1 MLFSYHTHTEFCDGR
16 ASAASMAHHAH
27 QAGYSYLGFS
37 SHAPLPFDTN
47 WNMRWERLGD
57 YAATIGALKNTY
69 DSKGMTILL
78 GLEIDYIENLVHPS
92 DSVYDRIQPEFR
104 LGSVHYITPEEGE
117 AFTVDENSTD
127 FAQHVKLSC
136 HGDHSI
142 LWKQYYR
149 NLTAMIEK
157 GGFDIIAHFD
167 IVRKNNQNGMYFDED
182 SPAYLEAAFE
192 AIDMAASK
200 DIVAE
205 INTGG
210 IARGKTLTP
219 YPSMTLLKHMR
230 ARNVRITIG
239 DDAHGPSHLGAYQ
252 QTAREWAKAAGYS
265 SFFYLKQKGEWAEIG
280 ID

>member
-1 MLFSYHTHTEFCDGR
+1 
-16 ASAASMAHHAH
+16 MAHHAY
-27 QAGYSYLGFS
+27 QAGYRYLGFS

-47 WNMRWERLGD
+47 WNMRWERISD
-57 YAATIGALKNTY
+57 YAATIRALGSVY
-69 DSKGMTILL
+69 APKGMSILL
-78 GLEIDYIENLVHPS
+78 GLEIDYLENLVHPR
-92 DSVYDRIQPEFR
+92 DPVYDVIKPDFR
-104 LGSVHYITPEEGE
+104 LGSVHYIIPEEGE
-117 AFTVDENSTD
+117 AFTVDENATD
-127 FAQHVKLSC
+127 FAHHVKLAC

-149 NLTAMIEK
+149 NITAMIEK

-182 SPAYLEAAFE
+182 SPAYLDAAFE
-192 AIDMAASK
+192 AIDAAAEQ

-219 YPSMTLLKHMR
+219 YPAMTLLKRMR
-230 ARNVRITIG
+230 EKKVRITIG

-252 QTAREWAKAAGYS
+252 QTAREWAQAAGYES
-265 SFFYLKQKGEWAEIG
+265 LVYLNEKGKWLETG
-280 ID
+280 VSTDTL

>member
-16 ASAASMAHHAH
+16 ASAANMAHHAH
-27 QAGYSYLGFS
+27 QAGYKYLGFS

-47 WNMRWERLGD
+47 WNMRWERISD
-57 YAATIGALKNTY
+57 YSATIRALGNTY
-69 DSKGMTILL
+69 TPKGMTILL
-78 GLEIDYIENLVHPS
+78 GLEIDYIENIVHPS
-92 DSVYDRIQPEFR
+92 DSAYETIQPDFR

-127 FAQHVKLSC
+127 FARHVELSC

-149 NLTAMIEK
+149 NLTTMIEK

-167 IVRKNNQNGMYFDED
+167 IIRKNNQNGMYFDEN
-182 SPAYLEAAFE
+182 SHAYLEAAFE
-192 AIDMAASK
+192 AIDAAAK
-200 DIVAE
+200 NDIAVE

-210 IARGKTLTP
+210 IARGKTQTP
-219 YPSMTLLKHMR
+219 YPAMKLLKRMR
-230 ARNVRITIG
+230 DKNVRITIG
-239 DDAHGPSHLGAYQ
+239 DDAHGPSHLGVYQ
-252 QTAREWAKAAGYS
+252 QTAREWAKEAGYLS
-265 SFFYLKQKGEWAEIG
+265 LSYLKQKGKWAETG